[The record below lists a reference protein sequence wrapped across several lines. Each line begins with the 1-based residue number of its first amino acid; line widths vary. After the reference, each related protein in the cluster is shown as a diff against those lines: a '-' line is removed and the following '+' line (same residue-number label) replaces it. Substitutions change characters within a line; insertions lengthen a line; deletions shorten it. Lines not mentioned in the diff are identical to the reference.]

1 VSLHPSPVGPIPE
14 ETARVARAAFPK
26 GSVAIRIRDELG
38 VLYRDEDFAP
48 LFPARGQA
56 AEAPWRLMLV
66 TLLQFAENLTDR
78 QAAEAVRSRIDW
90 KYALALPLED
100 AGFDASVLS
109 EFRTR
114 LLRGEPERLLF
125 DTLLDRMQAAGL
137 LKARGRQRT
146 DSTHVLA
153 AVRALT
159 RLGVVSEALRHALN
173 SLAVVAPAWLRAQLQ
188 PDWDGWVE
196 RYGHPCTDY
205 RLPRAATAQAAL
217 AEAIGGDGRWLLG
230 AIYDPAAPPWLREV
244 PAVETLRQVWVQQYH
259 ATPAGPPP
267 GPPRW
272 RGDRELPPANRLI
285 QSPYDA
291 EARFTTKRQTR
302 WTGYKAH
309 VTETC
314 DPDEPHLVVHVATT
328 AATTHDSKVTPEVH
342 RDLAARDLL
351 PAQHLADQGYVDS
364 ELLLTSEETFG
375 VTLLGP
381 VPADQSWQALA
392 AQGFAV
398 TDFVVDWE
406 ARAVR
411 CPQGKWSTSWCPAT
425 DQYGDP
431 VFHVNFGLPEC
442 AACPARARCTRST
455 TTGRKLTLR
464 PRPKHEALVAARQR
478 QGTAAF
484 KAEYARRAGIE
495 GTLAQGTRRFG
506 LRRARYRGL
515 PKTHLQ
521 HVLTAISLNLV
532 RLVAWH
538 DHPRHRQ
545 VRPSRFVALAAAA

>member
-1 VSLHPSPVGPIPE
+1 VSLHPSPVDPVPE

-38 VLYRDEDFAP
+38 VIYRDELFAP
-48 LFPARGQA
+48 LFPARGQPA
-56 AEAPWRLMLV
+56 AAPWRLMLV
-66 TLLQFAENLTDR
+66 TLLQFAEDLPDR

-90 KYALALPLED
+90 KYALALPLDD

-114 LLRGEPERLLF
+114 LLRGGVERRLF
-125 DTLLDRMQAAGL
+125 DTLLERLQAGGL
-137 LKARGRQRT
+137 LRARGRQRT

-159 RLGVVSEALRHALN
+159 RLGVVGETLRHALN
-173 SLAVVAPAWLRAQLQ
+173 SLAVVAPDWLRAQLQ
-188 PDWDGWVE
+188 PTWAGWVE
-196 RYGHPCTDY
+196 RYGYPFTDY
-205 RLPRAATAQAAL
+205 RQPRAAAAQATL
-217 AEAIGGDGRWLLG
+217 AEAIGGDGRCLLG
-230 AIYDPAAPPWLREV
+230 AIYDPATPPWLREV
-244 PAVETLRQVWVQQYH
+244 PAVETLRRVWVQQYH
-259 ATPAGPPP
+259 ATPE

-272 RGDRELPPANRLI
+272 RGDRELPPSNRLV

-291 EARFTTKRQTR
+291 EARFTTKRQTH

-351 PAQHLADQGYVDS
+351 PAQHLMDQGYVDS
-364 ELLLTSEETFG
+364 ELLLTSQEAFG
-375 VTLLGP
+375 VDLVGP
-381 VPADQSWQALA
+381 VPADQSWQARA
-392 AQGFAV
+392 ARGFAV
-398 TDFVVDWE
+398 TDFVVDWD

-411 CPQGKWSTSWCPAT
+411 CPQGKWSTGWCPAI

-431 VFHVNFGLPEC
+431 VIHVNFGLPEC

-478 QGTAAF
+478 QETIAF
-484 KAEYARRAGIE
+484 RAEYARRAGIE

-506 LRRARYRGL
+506 LRHARYRGL

-521 HVLTAISLNLV
+521 HVLTALSMNLV
-532 RLVAWH
+532 RLVAWFGDPTH
-538 DHPRHRQ
+538 SR

>member
-1 VSLHPSPVGPIPE
+1 VSLHPSPVDPVPE
-14 ETARVARAAFPK
+14 ETARGARAAFPR

-38 VLYRDEDFAP
+38 VIYRDELFAP
-48 LFPARGQA
+48 LFPARGQPA
-56 AEAPWRLMLV
+56 AAPWRLMLV
-66 TLLQFAENLTDR
+66 TLLQFAEDLPDR

-90 KYALALPLED
+90 KYALALPLDD

-114 LLRGEPERLLF
+114 LLRGGVERRLF
-125 DTLLDRMQAAGL
+125 DTLLERLKAGGL
-137 LKARGRQRT
+137 LRARGRQRT

-159 RLGVVSEALRHALN
+159 RLGVVGETLRHALN
-173 SLAVVAPAWLRAQLQ
+173 SLAVVAPDWLRAQLQ
-188 PDWDGWVE
+188 PTWAGWVE
-196 RYGHPCTDY
+196 RYGYPFTDY
-205 RLPRAATAQAAL
+205 RQPRAAAAQATL

-244 PAVETLRQVWVQQYH
+244 PAVETLRRVWVQQYH
-259 ATPAGPPP
+259 ATPE

-272 RGDRELPPANRLI
+272 RGDRELPPSSRLI

-291 EARFTTKRQTR
+291 EARFTTKRQTH

-342 RDLAARDLL
+342 RGLAARDLL

-364 ELLLTSEETFG
+364 ELLLTSQEAFG
-375 VTLLGP
+375 VSLLGP
-381 VPADQSWQALA
+381 VPADQSWQARA
-392 AQGFAV
+392 ARGFAV
-398 TDFVVDWE
+398 TDFVVDWD
-406 ARAVR
+406 AGTVR
-411 CPQGKWSTSWCPAT
+411 CPQGQQSTGWCPAT

-431 VFHVNFGLPEC
+431 VIHVNFGLTDC

-478 QGTAAF
+478 QETAAF
-484 KAEYARRAGIE
+484 RAEYARRAGIE

-506 LRRARYRGL
+506 LRHARYRGL

-521 HVLTAISLNLV
+521 HVLIALSMNLV
-532 RLVAWH
+532 RLVAWFGEPTH
-538 DHPRHRQ
+538 SQ
-545 VRPSRFVALAAAA
+545 VQPSRFVALATAA

>member
-1 VSLHPSPVGPIPE
+1 VSLHPSPVDPVPE
-14 ETARVARAAFPK
+14 ETARVARAAFPR

-38 VLYRDEDFAP
+38 VIYRDELFAP
-48 LFPARGQA
+48 LFPARGQPA
-56 AEAPWRLMLV
+56 AAPWRLMLV
-66 TLLQFAENLTDR
+66 TLLQFAEDLPDR

-90 KYALALPLED
+90 KYALALPLDD

-114 LLRGEPERLLF
+114 LLRGGVERRLF
-125 DTLLDRMQAAGL
+125 DTLLERLKAGGL
-137 LKARGRQRT
+137 LRARGRQRT

-159 RLGVVSEALRHALN
+159 RLGVVGETLRHALN
-173 SLAVVAPAWLRAQLQ
+173 SLAVVAPDWLRAQLQ
-188 PDWDGWVE
+188 PTWAGWVE
-196 RYGHPCTDY
+196 RYGYPFTDY
-205 RLPRAATAQAAL
+205 RQPRAAAAQATL

-244 PAVETLRQVWVQQYH
+244 PAVETLRRVWVQQYH
-259 ATPAGPPP
+259 ATPE

-272 RGDRELPPANRLI
+272 RGDRELPPSSRLI

-291 EARFTTKRQTR
+291 EARFTTKRQTH

-364 ELLLTSEETFG
+364 ELLLTSQEAFG
-375 VTLLGP
+375 VSLLGP
-381 VPADQSWQALA
+381 VPADQSWQARA
-392 AQGFAV
+392 ARGFAV
-398 TDFVVDWE
+398 TDFVVDWD
-406 ARAVR
+406 AGTVR
-411 CPQGKWSTSWCPAT
+411 CPQGQQSTGWCPAT

-431 VFHVNFGLPEC
+431 VIHVNFGLTDC

-478 QGTAAF
+478 QETAAF
-484 KAEYARRAGIE
+484 RAEYARRAGIE

-506 LRRARYRGL
+506 LRHARYRGL

-521 HVLTAISLNLV
+521 HVLIALSMNLV
-532 RLVAWH
+532 RLVAWFGEPTH
-538 DHPRHRQ
+538 SQ
-545 VRPSRFVALAAAA
+545 VQPSRFVALATAA

>member
-1 VSLHPSPVGPIPE
+1 MSLHPSPVDPVPE

-38 VLYRDEDFAP
+38 VIYRDELFAP
-48 LFPARGQA
+48 LFPARGQPA
-56 AEAPWRLMLV
+56 AAPWRLMLV
-66 TLLQFAENLTDR
+66 TLLQFAEDLPDR

-90 KYALALPLED
+90 TYALALPLDD

-114 LLRGEPERLLF
+114 LLRGGVERRLF
-125 DTLLDRMQAAGL
+125 DTLLERLQAAGL
-137 LKARGRQRT
+137 LRARGRQRT

-159 RLGVVSEALRHALN
+159 RLGVVGETLRHALN
-173 SLAVVAPAWLRAQLQ
+173 SLAVVAPDWLRAQLQ
-188 PDWDGWVE
+188 PTWFGWVE
-196 RYGHPCTDY
+196 RYGYPFTDD
-205 RLPRAATAQAAL
+205 RQPRAAAAQAAL

-230 AIYDPAAPPWLREV
+230 AISDPAAPPWLREV
-244 PAVETLRQVWVQQYH
+244 PAVETLRRVWVPQYH
-259 ATPAGPPP
+259 ATPA

-272 RGDRELPPANRLI
+272 RGDRELPPSSRLI

-291 EARFTTKRQTR
+291 EARFTTKRQTH

-342 RDLAARDLL
+342 RDLAARALL
-351 PAQHLADQGYVDS
+351 PAQHLLDQGYVDS
-364 ELLLTSEETFG
+364 ELLLTSQAAFG
-375 VTLLGP
+375 VDLLGP
-381 VPADQSWQALA
+381 VPADQRWHARA
-392 AQGFAV
+392 ARGFAV
-398 TDFVVDWE
+398 TDFVVDWD

-411 CPQGKWSTSWCPAT
+411 CPQGTWSTGWGPAS

-431 VFHVNFGLPEC
+431 VLHVNFGLPEC

-455 TTGRKLTLR
+455 TTGRTLTLR
-464 PRPKHEALVAARQR
+464 PRPKHEALAAARQR
-478 QGTAAF
+478 QETAAF
-484 KAEYARRAGIE
+484 RAEYARRAGVE

-506 LRRARYRGL
+506 LRHARYRGL

-521 HVLTAISLNLV
+521 HVLTALSMNLV
-532 RLVAWH
+532 RLVAWFGEPTH
-538 DHPRHRQ
+538 SQ
-545 VRPSRFVALAAAA
+545 VQPSRFVALAAAA